1 MADTRDISELRGT
14 QSHFGGW
21 LGVVL
26 LFAVFGAFV
35 WVAIG
40 AGPRNSELDE
50 KRVKNRTDKLKTVH
64 EEADKN
70 LHTYGWVD
78 KNKGVARIPIEE
90 AMKLTMAE
98 LSQKQP
104 APAGPIPPEANVGG
118 TQNTAPMTAPQAS
131 PPAPAPS
138 ATPVSKGGNA
148 PEAPQ
153 NAGQVNP
160 AAVAPGSQ
168 PGANATP
175 AAKPPSQ
182 SSQPNPQGP
191 PQQQPSATPHGSPL
205 PVPGKTP

>member
-14 QSHFGGW
+14 QSHFGAW

-40 AGPRNSELDE
+40 ASPRGSDFEE

-64 EEADKN
+64 EDADKN
-70 LHTYGWVD
+70 LSSYAWVD
-78 KNKGVARIPIEE
+78 KNKGVARIPIDQ
-90 AMKLTMAE
+90 AMRVTMAE
-98 LSQKQP
+98 LSQKPP
-104 APAGPIPPEANVGG
+104 AAAGPIADANVGG

-138 ATPVSKGGNA
+138 ATPVSKGGHE

-160 AAVAPGSQ
+160 APVAPGSQ
-168 PGANATP
+168 PGGQASP

-182 SSQPNPQGP
+182 ASQPNPQGP
-191 PQQQPSATPHGSPL
+191 PQQQPTATPHGSPI